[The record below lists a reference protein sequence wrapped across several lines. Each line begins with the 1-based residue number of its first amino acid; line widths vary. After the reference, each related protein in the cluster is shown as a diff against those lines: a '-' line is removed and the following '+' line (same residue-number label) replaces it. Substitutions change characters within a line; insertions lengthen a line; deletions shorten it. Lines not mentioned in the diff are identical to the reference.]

1 MAQKDILEKILMAH
15 GDVFADCV
23 NVFLYGGQPKL
34 RGGDLCL
41 LPRKAFIRG
50 RQGSAAS
57 SATGAFSDGGRTGEG
72 AVLH

>member
-34 RGGDLCL
+34 RGGFMSCSHGKL
-41 LPRKAFIRG
+41 LSG

>member
-23 NVFLYGGQPKL
+23 NVFLYGGS
-34 RGGDLCL
+34 RSCGEGIYVL

-57 SATGAFSDGGRTGEG
+57 SATGASFRWRTDR
-72 AVLH
+72 